1 MPFPTLLSLCA
12 MLSIATFFV
21 YAIDKKA
28 ARNGQWRI
36 PESLLHLLALLGG
49 WPGALAAQSILR
61 HKWRKHRFMRVFWL
75 TVGLNLGFL
84 WWLHR

>member
-61 HKWRKHRFMRVFWL
+61 HKLHKHRFMRVFWL